1 MEVNTKDPAASSKK
15 LLVER
20 VGVRVSVGL
29 MELVAVN
36 VRGEVVPLVPWV
48 PSAEMGMTGMV
59 AIVIQEEGAQE
70 VIPQVLDQVALNKKQ
85 PVGREVVHVYLGSME
100 LVAVNVHREVVIL
113 VEVAIRVV
121 RRLVGHILEAV
132 HTQVVVAVT
141 AEVIIQEMVVL
152 ILLLRLV
159 TTRPRLIL
167 VLQGVILLLH
177 LSHNRRQHLRHL
189 LNQHQL
195 LHLLSLLLRLQL

>member
-1 MEVNTKDPAASSKK
+1 M
-15 LLVER
+15 
-20 VGVRVSVGL
+20 
-29 MELVAVN
+29 N

-167 VLQGVILLLH
+167 VLQGVILLPH